1 MAEEITGG
9 KTLKDV
15 NDTLKKVNKNLEDP
29 VQSVA
34 DKEAANEKARSDKD
48 LKSIFQGIFDTLKG
62 GFGAATL
69 KDKKQ
74 GGLIAGLLG
83 GRTEGLYKGFLF
95 CIISGPFLS
104 FILFVVLIV

>member
-48 LKSIFQGIFDTLKG
+48 LKSIFQGIFDTLN
-62 GFGAATL
+62 
-69 KDKKQ
+69 
-74 GGLIAGLLG
+74 
-83 GRTEGLYKGFLF
+83 
-95 CIISGPFLS
+95 
-104 FILFVVLIV
+104 